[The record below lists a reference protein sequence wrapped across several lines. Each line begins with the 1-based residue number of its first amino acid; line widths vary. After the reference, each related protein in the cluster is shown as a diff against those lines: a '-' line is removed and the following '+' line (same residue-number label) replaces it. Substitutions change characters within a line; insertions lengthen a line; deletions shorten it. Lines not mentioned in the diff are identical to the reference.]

1 MIKQLFLSLL
11 EVSVSA
17 SIIIIAVAL
26 FSGILNKRYA
36 AKWKYWL
43 WIALTIRL
51 LIPINFNFSFRQ
63 IDLNIPDVVLS
74 DSSSS
79 SDNSNLLEDS
89 TDGIPVEWSR
99 SATGGNISL
108 LQVLCTLW
116 LSGAAVFFVVN
127 IVIYLNIYRR
137 LMKQGSRM
145 KDTEVLLKIKE
156 LSDDMKIHKQVI
168 ALICPSVYSPMILGY
183 RRPLLILP
191 EYSYTSDELTY
202 ILKHELTHLRRRDNY
217 YKLLLLMANS
227 LHWFNPAVHLMMKE
241 ANKDLELSCDTEVV
255 KQATFQQRKEYSETI
270 YATIQKQCSRNT
282 VLSTQFYGGN
292 KIMKQRFENIL
303 GRQKK
308 RNGLC
313 MVVVVIALTLV
324 SGSLI
329 ACSNSD
335 SSNSSNAVHDS
346 SKDNVKVTPEVQ
358 DVKETEEGKES
369 KEAVET
375 TSAQELSADAIEIQK
390 IMEEF
395 SKAYFEADVEGME
408 LYLADS
414 YERPIDTYSETGEK
428 VIVTDTTIK
437 GLNDIAE
444 KDIND
449 VIEVWFEFRY
459 PIEADS
465 YQYLTLE
472 MIKLEEGWKISSYGI
487 EG

>member
-99 SATGGNISL
+99 SAPGGNISL

-255 KQATFQQRKEYSETI
+255 KQA
-270 YATIQKQCSRNT
+270 IQIVT
-282 VLSTQFYGGN
+282 AV
-292 KIMKQRFENIL
+292 IL
-303 GRQKK
+303 R
-308 RNGLC
+308 
-313 MVVVVIALTLV
+313 TLFMIV
-324 SGSLI
+324 
-329 ACSNSD
+329 
-335 SSNSSNAVHDS
+335 
-346 SKDNVKVTPEVQ
+346 
-358 DVKETEEGKES
+358 
-369 KEAVET
+369 
-375 TSAQELSADAIEIQK
+375 QK
-390 IMEEF
+390 IT
-395 SKAYFEADVEGME
+395 SK
-408 LYLADS
+408 
-414 YERPIDTYSETGEK
+414 
-428 VIVTDTTIK
+428 
-437 GLNDIAE
+437 
-444 KDIND
+444 
-449 VIEVWFEFRY
+449 
-459 PIEADS
+459 
-465 YQYLTLE
+465 
-472 MIKLEEGWKISSYGI
+472 
-487 EG
+487 